1 MFIADSC
8 LINWYKQINYFA
20 SADIVFINIYHL
32 YKGLGNLHDA
42 YNVWWCMAV
51 LLYSKL

>member
-32 YKGLGNLHDA
+32 YKGLGNLRDA
-42 YNVWWCMAV
+42 
-51 LLYSKL
+51 